1 MLRSTPIFRIWMVS
15 AMNNVG
21 NQRILHVGTVPFV
34 MQDVN
39 HDLLEEL
46 CREEEQ
52 RTLKDLESFDE
63 DKKEQERR

>member
-1 MLRSTPIFRIWMVS
+1 MVRWMS
-15 AMNNVG
+15 NVG
-21 NQRILHVGTVPFV
+21 NLRILHVGTIPFV

-39 HDLLEEL
+39 YALLEEL

-52 RTLKDLESFDE
+52 RIMKDLESSDE